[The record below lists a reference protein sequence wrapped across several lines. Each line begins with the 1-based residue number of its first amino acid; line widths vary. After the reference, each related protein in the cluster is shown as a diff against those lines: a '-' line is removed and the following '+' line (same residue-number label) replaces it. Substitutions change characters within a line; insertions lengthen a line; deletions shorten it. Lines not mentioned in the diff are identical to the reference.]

1 MEIWE
6 GRIVDSVKEMYHEGC
21 AAKLVLAD
29 PTSDEAK
36 QELSV
41 LLMDKW
47 MKQELA
53 HLQLSAT
60 LSVYMS
66 NKTLKMLQLQTQ
78 KCPSQ

>member
-1 MEIWE
+1 MEI
-6 GRIVDSVKEMYHEGC
+6 IVDSVKEMYHEGC

-29 PTSDEAK
+29 STSDEAK
-36 QELSV
+36 QELSVLNV

-53 HLQLSAT
+53 HFQLSAA
-60 LSVYMS
+60 LSIYMS
-66 NKTLKMLQLQTQ
+66 NKTLRMLQLQTQ